1 MPVLSV
7 HKASQ
12 QLRYLQQLRKRR
24 QWHCFALGI
33 HTLTAPKNQ
42 PRVDIKPQL
51 TIAQQLCNHQPMVD
65 KNSLRTAFS
74 ARLHEALNDAGVRAR
89 GRGVDIH
96 KALQKKGVHK
106 TTQAI
111 SKWLN
116 GESMAEPDSMLAL
129 CSWLQIRR
137 EWLEYGTGPKRND
150 STVYK
155 MPETTNVSEVPGTIG
170 KVPLISWVQAGAWCE
185 STANIEVHNAETW
198 LSCPVPISKSGYALK
213 VRGDSMTN
221 PGQGRSYPAGCII
234 FVDPEAETITGD
246 RVVARVSRT
255 NEATFKVLVEDA
267 GDFYLKPINPQY
279 PIIKIT
285 EETYICGKVIGS
297 FTPD

>member
-1 MPVLSV
+1 
-7 HKASQ
+7 
-12 QLRYLQQLRKRR
+12 
-24 QWHCFALGI
+24 
-33 HTLTAPKNQ
+33 
-42 PRVDIKPQL
+42 
-51 TIAQQLCNHQPMVD
+51 MVD

-74 ARLHEALNDAGVRAR
+74 ARLHEALNDAGVRTR
-89 GRGVDIH
+89 GRGVDVH
-96 KALQKKGVHK
+96 KALQKQGVHK

-116 GESMAEPDSMLAL
+116 AESMAEPDSMVAL
-129 CSWLQIRR
+129 CAWLGVRR
-137 EWLEYGTGPKRND
+137 EWLEYGVGTKKNEQHVHVMR
-150 STVYK
+150 
-155 MPETTNVSEVPGTIG
+155 EATNVSNVSESIG
-170 KVPLISWVQAGAWCE
+170 KVPLISWVQAGAWCD
-185 STANIEVHNAETW
+185 STANIDIHSAENW
-198 LSCPVPISKSGYALK
+198 LSCPVPISRSGYALR

-246 RVVARVSRT
+246 RVVARISRT

-267 GDFYLKPINPQY
+267 GEFYLKPINPQY

-297 FTPD
+297 FIPE